1 MAYKVVVEPDAQ
13 DDIDEAFEYYLSV
26 TDNAKVITNLYND
39 IEQAYDALKIN
50 PFYQIR
56 SKQYKAIPLKNF
68 PYLLFFE
75 VLEKQRIVKVLAL
88 FNTLQNPEK
97 YP

>member
-39 IEQAYDALKIN
+39 IEQAYDALNKSFLPN
-50 PFYQIR
+50 T
-56 SKQYKAIPLKNF
+56 KQT
-68 PYLLFFE
+68 
-75 VLEKQRIVKVLAL
+75 V
-88 FNTLQNPEK
+88 
-97 YP
+97 

>member
-50 PFYQIR
+50 PFYQI
-56 SKQYKAIPLKNF
+56 
-68 PYLLFFE
+68 
-75 VLEKQRIVKVLAL
+75 
-88 FNTLQNPEK
+88 
-97 YP
+97 